1 MTPHPDDKELE
12 RHLAELGLRPKHA
25 EKPTTTPQSKVYP
38 KAETSDWYKQGKE
51 CPF

>member
-1 MTPHPDDKELE
+1 MTALTDFLDQ
-12 RHLAELGLRPKHA
+12 LGLRPSEN
-25 EKPTTTPQSKVYP
+25 EKPKSTQQSKEYP

>member
-1 MTPHPDDKELE
+1 MTELE
-12 RHLAELGLRPKHA
+12 RHLAELGLRPKHI
-25 EKPTTTPQSKVYP
+25 ETTTTTPQSKVYP